1 MERLDFPELTPRALK
16 RINRARHKARE
27 ELKDQKKDWVKNNY
41 HETCDKLLPPVVDTV
56 PRVDARSLSCEEF
69 RNKYEIPRI
78 PIVLTHLMEDW
89 PAMTKWTM
97 KKLVKKYRNQSFK
110 VGEDN
115 RGNSVKLKL
124 KYYKDYVSCNKDDS
138 PLYVF
143 DGNYGE
149 HRKKCQF
156 LEDYKVPEYF
166 AEDLFRLVGEKRRPP
181 YRWVVFGPKR
191 SGTSVHID
199 PLGTH
204 AWNALVSG
212 YKRWILFPT
221 HTARWLLKQKLPDS
235 EAITWFKFVHP
246 QTDDPNWPED
256 CKPIECLQGP
266 GEMMFVPGGWWHAVL
281 NVSDT
286 VAVTH
291 NYVSTANFA
300 ASWHKTARGRPKLS
314 KKWLAQLREHRPDL
328 AKIADDTDLSVKL
341 AEQSDSS
348 SNGSTSSSSSSSSS
362 CSTCLT
368 DSNSD
373 NDRSRPVSRKK
384 TSAKKKAGKRGNES
398 EEGRRKRYRSKRE
411 RDRTNYRNKRPSH
424 SEDDKKE
431 KKSGKSSR
439 QGSSENS
446 NQGRPA
452 REH

>member
-1 MERLDFPELTPRALK
+1 MRG
-16 RINRARHKARE
+16 I
-27 ELKDQKKDWVKNNY
+27 QKQ
-41 HETCDKLLPPVVDTV
+41 KL
-56 PRVDARSLSCEEF
+56 A
-69 RNKYEIPRI
+69 
-78 PIVLTHLMEDW
+78 
-89 PAMTKWTM
+89 
-97 KKLVKKYRNQSFK
+97 KKYRNQSFK

-115 RGNSVKLKL
+115 KGNSVKLKM
-124 KYYKDYVSCNKDDS
+124 KYYKEYIEYNKDDS

-143 DGNYGE
+143 DGNYGD

-156 LEDYKVPEYF
+156 LKDYKVPAYF
-166 AEDLFRLVGEKRRPP
+166 SEDLFHLVGERRRPP

-221 HTARWLLKQKLPDS
+221 HTPRWLLKQKLPDS
-235 EAITWFKFVHP
+235 EAVTWFKFVHP
-246 QTDDPNWPED
+246 QTDDKNWPDD

-286 VAVTH
+286 VAVTQ
-291 NYVSTANFA
+291 NYVSSANFG

-328 AKIADDTDLSVKL
+328 AKIADETDLSVKL

-362 CSTCLT
+362 SCSTCFSESE
-368 DSNSD
+368 DSRE
-373 NDRSRPVSRKK
+373 RSRSRKK
-384 TSAKKKAGKRGNES
+384 SESRKKRGKRDMET
-398 EEGRRKRYRSKRE
+398 EGGRKKRYRSKTE
-411 RDRTNYRNKRPSH
+411 RDRDSYRNNSSSH
-424 SEDDKKE
+424 SDSWDERGTTN
-431 KKSGKSSR
+431 GKSSR
-439 QGSSENS
+439 RGSSEHS
-446 NQGRPA
+446 NKDRR